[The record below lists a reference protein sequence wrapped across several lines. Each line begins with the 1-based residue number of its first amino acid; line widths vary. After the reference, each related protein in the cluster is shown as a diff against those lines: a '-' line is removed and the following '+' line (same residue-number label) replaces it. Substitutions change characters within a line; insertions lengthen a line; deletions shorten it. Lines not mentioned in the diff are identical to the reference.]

1 MPTYDYWIAKYEK
14 EIEEGKSGHYPQYM
28 IFQIWFL
35 FISYIFVLVIMG
47 LNFLIAIFS
56 QSYESIMDRQI
67 VSVVES
73 RVSLNQECL

>member
-1 MPTYDYWIAKYEK
+1 
-14 EIEEGKSGHYPQYM
+14 M

-35 FISYIFVLVIMG
+35 FITYIFVLVIMG